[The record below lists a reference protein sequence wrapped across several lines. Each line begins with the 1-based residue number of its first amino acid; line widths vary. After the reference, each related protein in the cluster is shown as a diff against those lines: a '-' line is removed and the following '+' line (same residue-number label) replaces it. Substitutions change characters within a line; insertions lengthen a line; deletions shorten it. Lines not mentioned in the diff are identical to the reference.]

1 MGEIEHHPWEPFL
14 PENTRILFLG
24 SFPPARK
31 RWCMDFFYPNY
42 TNDFW
47 RIFGICLYGDKMRFV
62 DEANK
67 TFRFKEILNELEQHG
82 VGLYDT
88 AIEVIRTKQTAS
100 DKDLEVV
107 TPTDLSALL
116 RRVPQCN
123 VVVTTGQK
131 ATDLFT
137 AHFSIPQPKVGDFV
151 EFDFEGRPIRLYRM
165 PSSSRA
171 YPMKVEK
178 KAEYYENLPL
188 TQTPPPEPRHLPLT
202 PPKEGS

>member
-1 MGEIEHHPWEPFL
+1 
-14 PENTRILFLG
+14 
-24 SFPPARK
+24 
-31 RWCMDFFYPNY
+31 MDFFYPNY

-62 DEANK
+62 DEENK
-67 TFRFKEILNELEQHG
+67 TFRLKEILNELEKHG

-88 AIEVIRTKQTAS
+88 ATAVMRTRQTAS

-107 TPTDLSALL
+107 TPTDLDALL
-116 RRVPQCN
+116 RRVPQCE

-137 AHFSIPQPKVGDFV
+137 AHFSINQPKVGAYV
-151 EFDFEGRPIRLYRM
+151 EFSFEGRPMRLYRM

-178 KAEYYENLPL
+178 KAEFYK
-188 TQTPPPEPRHLPLT
+188 HLPLT
-202 PPKEGS
+202 PPKEGRCNIGGENMIC

>member
-1 MGEIEHHPWEPFL
+1 
-14 PENTRILFLG
+14 
-24 SFPPARK
+24 
-31 RWCMDFFYPNY
+31 MDFFYPNY

-62 DEANK
+62 DEESK
-67 TFRFKEILNELEQHG
+67 TFRLKEILNELEKHG

-88 AIEVIRTKQTAS
+88 ATEVIRTRQTAS

-107 TPTDLSALL
+107 TPTDLGALL
-116 RRVPQCN
+116 RRVPQCG

-137 AHFSIPQPKVGDFV
+137 AHFSISQPKVGEYV
-151 EFDFEGRPIRLYRM
+151 EFAFEGRLMRLYRM

-178 KAEYYENLPL
+178 KAEYYMRLGVRGKRCALDEV
-188 TQTPPPEPRHLPLT
+188 
-202 PPKEGS
+202 

>member
-1 MGEIEHHPWEPFL
+1 MQGEGEHHPWEPYL

-24 SFPPARK
+24 SFPPAPK

-62 DEANK
+62 DEESK
-67 TFRFKEILNELEQHG
+67 TFRLKEILNELEKHG

-88 AIEVIRTKQTAS
+88 ATEVIRTRQTAS

-107 TPTDLSALL
+107 TPTDLGALL
-116 RRVPQCN
+116 RRVPQCG

-137 AHFSIPQPKVGDFV
+137 AHFSISQPKVGEYV
-151 EFDFEGRPIRLYRM
+151 EFAFEGRPMRLYRM

-178 KAEYYENLPL
+178 KAEYYMRLGVRGKRCALDEV
-188 TQTPPPEPRHLPLT
+188 
-202 PPKEGS
+202 

>member
-116 RRVPQCN
+116 RRVPQCY

-151 EFDFEGRPIRLYRM
+151 EFGFEGRPMRLYRM

-188 TQTPPPEPRHLPLT
+188 TPTPPSDTSP
-202 PPKEGS
+202 